1 MTMIKPKELMLG
13 DWIVVHDH
21 GWNSDGTEW
30 NADVSAKITDIGDG
44 GICAE
49 NGGDEWL
56 NMEYG
61 RIDPVPLTR
70 EILEKNGFKK
80 RENDIYH
87 IGPRYVLTGGVE
99 DYLVIVMPEDP
110 PVHGVKFLT
119 EIHTNCI
126 GKSGVNTLHNC
137 DIEYV
142 HQLQHALR
150 ICGIEKEIKL

>member
-1 MTMIKPKELMLG
+1 MNENELMVDDWVYGCTDPYSPDEEQKKFPVRVIRIELDG
-13 DWIVVHDH
+13 DIYTMGKNPSDDPYDYEW
-21 GWNSDGTEW
+21 WNIEPIP
-30 NADVSAKITDIGDG
+30 IT
-44 GICAE
+44 
-49 NGGDEWL
+49 
-56 NMEYG
+56 
-61 RIDPVPLTR
+61 P

-150 ICGIEKEIKL
+150 LCGIKKEIKI